1 MEELDI
7 KNEYKIINKMI
18 KENKI
23 KFSFYNSSFPLELLE
38 FCHNKVDNTIE
49 IKFRDIM
56 TERITELTDILTKIE
71 NNKQK

>member
-1 MEELDI
+1 MEDIDI
-7 KNEYKIINKMI
+7 KKEYIIINKMI

-49 IKFRDIM
+49 VKFRDTM
-56 TERITELTDILTKIE
+56 TERISELKEILAKIE
-71 NNKQK
+71 SNK